1 MNRIY
6 EGDGLVLI
14 RAKQEQIGLTL
25 EGWEDL
31 SKPANYEIDDTQDD
45 LLFSIVEKD
54 EGHEMRGHGANGY
67 YNRGFGGGDF
77 LFTYLILSSMTPYRG
92 GYYGTPPSYARTTVA
107 NDRTRYRNSS
117 RYRGQVGRNSRYFK
131 SAPAKYGASRY
142 AAAGRSRSTARQGY
156 MSRQQSTGAFKS
168 SGTGVRSSWRSS
180 GRGGVRGGGRGGF
193 RGRRRRHDHHR
204 VAPGL
209 TPAVRYAK
217 RLGGAPI
224 EYRRVDLNST
234 RAQSF
239 ELWVTLGGMAL
250 DDALRLSLPREYAE
264 ETAGHLFEI
273 LFPVDDPAQ
282 QARPELDLETNPDAR
297 EMYDALAVMFR
308 EWRGRRCSLR
318 FFQNYGPELTPSEP
332 VAELLRTRDSAAE
345 MVFDVVIEH
354 RYSPLEYAVEKGYGA
369 SKTDLLEWLRET
381 VFLFLA
387 WGDHSVDRLPS
398 GAPESLRVAGL
409 IERSDE
415 DAWEISEAGQEHA
428 GALLAEA
435 ESYARD
441 FGVFH

>member
-1 MNRIY
+1 MTTRLGKAGRMTFLGSLVIAGPTVAACDTGPTYDQWAGTDGAAGRINMEDVQKAFKDSKSVTDFQEKVNRIY

-193 RGRRRRHDHHR
+193 RGGGGGTTIIGSHR
-204 VAPGL
+204 G
-209 TPAVRYAK
+209 
-217 RLGGAPI
+217 
-224 EYRRVDLNST
+224 
-234 RAQSF
+234 
-239 ELWVTLGGMAL
+239 
-250 DDALRLSLPREYAE
+250 
-264 ETAGHLFEI
+264 
-273 LFPVDDPAQ
+273 
-282 QARPELDLETNPDAR
+282 
-297 EMYDALAVMFR
+297 
-308 EWRGRRCSLR
+308 
-318 FFQNYGPELTPSEP
+318 
-332 VAELLRTRDSAAE
+332 
-345 MVFDVVIEH
+345 
-354 RYSPLEYAVEKGYGA
+354 
-369 SKTDLLEWLRET
+369 
-381 VFLFLA
+381 
-387 WGDHSVDRLPS
+387 
-398 GAPESLRVAGL
+398 
-409 IERSDE
+409 
-415 DAWEISEAGQEHA
+415 
-428 GALLAEA
+428 
-435 ESYARD
+435 
-441 FGVFH
+441 